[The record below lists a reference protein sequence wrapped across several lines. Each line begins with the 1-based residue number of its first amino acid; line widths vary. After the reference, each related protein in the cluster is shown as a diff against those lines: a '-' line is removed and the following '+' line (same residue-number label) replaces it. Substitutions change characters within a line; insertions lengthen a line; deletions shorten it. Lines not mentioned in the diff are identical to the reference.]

1 VLRRATLTLFLI
13 ASLAV
18 GTQWLPSTVAH
29 ATRPAAASTLTV
41 DMAADPVGLDPEA
54 VEDNSSGFV
63 MSTVYDELVEYK
75 PGTTNVG
82 PGLAT
87 SWKITN
93 GGKTYTFNLRH
104 GVTFQD
110 GTPYNAAA
118 QVLVFKRQLDPKYP
132 NYVMNEPNVQSYI
145 PFTFGQPSFVKSY
158 KATGKYTF
166 QVQLKQPFAPFLASL
181 AMVWEAVVSPTA
193 VTKYGWKGILN
204 HPVGTGPYQFVSW
217 QKNNKV
223 VLKAFPHYWGPKPRV
238 QNLIF
243 QVVPEGSTRVLQVE
257 QGQAQIDAD
266 VTTQDYQSALHNSK
280 VKIYT
285 QPGETINGV
294 GMTVNVKPFNNK
306 LVRQALNYAVNR
318 SALATGLFKG
328 LAQPMNSFLP
338 PPIWSWSKSI
348 KGYPYNVAKA
358 KKLLKEAGYPHGFST
373 TLLAYTNPRGY
384 DPNPEGLALAVQQEL
399 KAIGVKVTIKNIDFT
414 SYLNTIRSPKNKG
427 MYLDGWS
434 GDNGDP
440 DDFLYEMFASAM
452 IPVGNT
458 NHLRDAKLDSLLNQ
472 ARHAQ
477 KQSTRVRLY
486 HRAQVVLNDDAPWI
500 MGDYVKQVRLASPSV
515 RGFRLNPAQMFFN
528 MQNVSLGS

>member
-1 VLRRATLTLFLI
+1 M
-13 ASLAV
+13 
-18 GTQWLPSTVAH
+18 PAH
-29 ATRPAAASTLTV
+29 ATHLAAASTLTV

-75 PGTTNVG
+75 PGTTDVG

-87 SWKITN
+87 SWTITN

-110 GTPYNAAA
+110 GTPYNARA
-118 QVLVFKRQLDPKYP
+118 QVKVFDRLLNPKNP
-132 NYVMNEPNVQSYI
+132 NYVMKEPNVQSFV
-145 PFTFGQPSFVKSY
+145 PFTFGDPSFIKSY
-158 KATGKYTF
+158 RATGPYTF
-166 QVQLKQPFAPFLASL
+166 QVQLTQPFAPFLASL
-181 AMVWEAVVSPTA
+181 AMVWSAVVSPAA

-204 HPVGTGPYQFVSW
+204 HPVGTGPYSFVSW
-217 QKNNKV
+217 QKGNKV
-223 VLKAFPHYWGPKPRV
+223 VLKANPSYWGTKPKV

-243 QVVPEGSTRVLQVE
+243 QVVPEGATRVLQVE

-266 VTTQDYQSALHNSK
+266 VTTQDYLSVAHSSK

-294 GMTVNVKPFNNK
+294 GMTVNVKPFNNV
-306 LVRQALNYAVNR
+306 LVRRAVNYAVNR
-318 SALATGLFKG
+318 SQFSAGLFKG
-328 LAQPMNSFLP
+328 LATPMNSFLP
-338 PPIWSWSKSI
+338 PPIWSWSRSI
-348 KGYPYNVAKA
+348 RGYPYSPSTAKA
-358 KKLLKEAGYPHGFST
+358 LLRKAGYPNGFST

-384 DPNPEGLALAVQQEL
+384 DPNPQGLALAVQQEL
-399 KAIGVKVTIKNIDFT
+399 GQIGVKVTIRNIDFT
-414 SYLNTIRSPKNKG
+414 SFLNTVRNPKNKG

-440 DDFLYEMFASAM
+440 DDFLYEMFATAM

-458 NHLRDAKLDSLLNQ
+458 NHLRDAQLDSLLNR

-477 KQSTRVRLY
+477 SKATRVRLY
-486 HRAQVVLNDDAPWI
+486 VQAQQRLNADAPWI
-500 MGDYVKQVRLASPSV
+500 MGAYVTQVRLASPNV
-515 RGFRLNPAQMFFN
+515 HGFQLNPAQMFFG
-528 MQNVSLGS
+528 MQNVSLS

>member
-1 VLRRATLTLFLI
+1 MLRRVFFAIFLI
-13 ASLAV
+13 ASLAL
-18 GTQWLPSTVAH
+18 GSQWFPLTAVH
-29 ATRPAAASTLTV
+29 ATRPAAATTLTV

-54 VEDNSSGFV
+54 VEDNSAGFV

-75 PGTTNVG
+75 PGTTTVG

-87 SWKITN
+87 SWKVTN
-93 GGKTYTFNLRH
+93 GGKTYTFQLRH

-110 GTPYNAAA
+110 GTPYNAQA
-118 QVLVFKRQLDPKYP
+118 QVKVFERLLNPKYP
-132 NYVMNEPNVQSYI
+132 NYVMNEPNVQSYV

-158 KATGKYTF
+158 KATGTYTF
-166 QVQLKQPFAPFLASL
+166 QVQLTQPFAPFLASL
-181 AMVWEAVVSPTA
+181 AMVWSAVVSPAA

-217 QKNNKV
+217 QKGNKV
-223 VLKAFPHYWGPKPRV
+223 VLKAFPHYWGHPPAIK
-238 QNLIF
+238 NLIF

-266 VTTQDYQSALHNSK
+266 VTTQDYQSVLHNSK

-294 GMTVNVKPFNNK
+294 GMTVNVKPFNNP
-306 LVRQALNYAVNR
+306 LVRQALNYAVDR
-318 SALATGLFKG
+318 AALATGLFKG
-328 LAQPMNSFLP
+328 LATPMNSFLP

-348 KGYPYNVAKA
+348 KGYPYNPARAKA
-358 KKLLKEAGYPHGFST
+358 LLARAGYPHGFSA

-384 DPNPEGLALAVQQEL
+384 DPNPQGLALAVQQYL
-399 KAIGVKVTIKNIDFT
+399 AKIGVKVSIHNIDFT

-440 DDFLYEMFASAM
+440 DDFLYEMFATAM

-458 NHLRDAKLDSLLNQ
+458 NHLQDARLDAILNQ

-477 KQSTRVRLY
+477 TQAQRVMLYTEAQNRLD
-486 HRAQVVLNDDAPWI
+486 ADAPWI
-500 MGDYVKQVRLASPSV
+500 MGDYVTQVRLATPNV
-515 RGFRLNPAQMFFN
+515 HGFQLNPAQMFFD
-528 MQNVSLGS
+528 MQNVSLS